1 MRFPCILTQF
11 TLGQVFSL
19 RIKDVSKRKVD
30 NGYVENL
37 FPVLFLV
44 VVVYFSDFYTF
55 PYLLSFAI
63 SVLIVF
69 GFALVNIY

>member
-30 NGYVENL
+30 NGYVENM